1 MGADRGG
8 LIADIWGFLKA
19 RKAWWLAPLIV
30 MLILMGALLVAG
42 GSGLLAPFIYAL
54 F

>member
-1 MGADRGG
+1 MQR
-8 LIADIWGFLKA
+8 FLVRVIINA
-19 RKAWWLAPLIV
+19 VALWLTPLIV